1 MIDKNHDGKITLD
14 EFLQMHEQNQM
25 PGLMSWL
32 SQTAAS
38 DNDHVFEEVQEPE
51 SYQKVRDE
59 RLAKSDTRR
68 FCLDRC
74 LATGY
79 RKSLAPAAY

>member
-51 SYQKVRDE
+51 SYQKVRD
-59 RLAKSDTRR
+59 
-68 FCLDRC
+68 
-74 LATGY
+74 
-79 RKSLAPAAY
+79 